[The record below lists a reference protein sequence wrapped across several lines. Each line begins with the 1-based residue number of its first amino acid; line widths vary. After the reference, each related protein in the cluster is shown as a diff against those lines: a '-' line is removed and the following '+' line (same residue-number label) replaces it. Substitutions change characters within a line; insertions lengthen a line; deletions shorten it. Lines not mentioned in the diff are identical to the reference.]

1 VPRQGGVPQNKLR
14 PHLNK
19 CCALLLKL
27 LLLALQRSA
36 ELLGLLGL
44 PLHCSVVGI
53 TLLLHTMQG
62 ILVLADARPRL
73 VQGIAEAIHHR
84 AQVLI
89 LLKHLV

>member
-1 VPRQGGVPQNKLR
+1 
-14 PHLNK
+14 
-19 CCALLLKL
+19 
-27 LLLALQRSA
+27 
-36 ELLGLLGL
+36 
-44 PLHCSVVGI
+44 
-53 TLLLHTMQG
+53 LHTMQG